1 MLGGVTVMSR
11 CFLMLALGM
20 PMCGCASQQSTLMR
34 ASGQLVVT
42 PAADSALVVFVMGT
56 DPRDDGWPFRV
67 VDDKARFLGECVP
80 SSQFAVRLSPGEHAL
95 FAWKPSG
102 EVPRE
107 YFAFYNQVGAVRA
120 IFEAGKTYVVAISY
134 STPMTFRAARLPFV
148 SLRLV
153 DPSDRE
159 AAEALRTALPLS
171 ADTVAGQAVL
181 DRERASVEQH
191 LALGLSKLGK

>member
-20 PMCGCASQQSTLMR
+20 LMCGCASQQSSLMH
-34 ASGQLVVT
+34 ASMQLDAT
-42 PAADSALVVFVMGT
+42 PAADSALVVFVRGA

-80 SSQFAVRLSPGEHAL
+80 SSQFAVRVSPGEHAL
-95 FAWKPSG
+95 FAWAPG
-102 EVPRE
+102 GDVPRE
-107 YFAFYNQVGAVRA
+107 YVSFYNQVGALRA
-120 IFEAGKTYVVAISY
+120 TFEAGKTYVVAISY
-134 STPMTFRAARLPFV
+134 STPLTYKPARFPFV

-159 AAEALRTALPLS
+159 VAEARRTALPLS
-171 ADTVAGQAVL
+171 SDTVAGQAVL

-191 LALGLSKLGK
+191 LALGLSKLRR